1 MKVSDDLKDAILHEI
16 WKRYPNTKTEVSLV
30 YEKTKSFDKTIIAL
44 DNAHSLA
51 ANPIDMLN
59 QIEEFNFST
68 NQSKQ

>member
-16 WKRYPNTKTEVSLV
+16 WKRYPYSMITVEGV
-30 YEKTKSFDKTIIAL
+30 YEKAKSFDNTIVAL

-51 ANPIDMLN
+51 INPIDMLN